1 MIELVLLFALV
12 LLLVLVLGKM
22 PEAYGLKSDE
32 NILRQRAGK
41 VSKKSIVKTQ
51 QVKEGID
58 EAEKEIREHERDISR
73 ILREADHLKKDGK
86 FKSAEN
92 KLVRLISKY
101 PNDAGIYN
109 KLGLIYLEQKNYK
122 DAAKTLEY
130 ALSLEP
136 ENDSIHNNL
145 GLVYYAREDYGK
157 AAISYEKAID
167 LNDQVASRF
176 ANLGLAHYMVRKY
189 GKASDA
195 FEKALILEPQNEE
208 YQKLLRETEEKSK

>member
-1 MIELVLLFALV
+1 LLFALV
-12 LLLVLVLGKM
+12 LLLVLVLRKM
-22 PEAYGLKSDE
+22 PEVSGLKTDE
-32 NILRQRAGK
+32 NVLRQRAEK
-41 VSKKSIVKTQ
+41 VSQKSTVKTR

-58 EAEKEIREHERDISR
+58 EAEKEIREHERGITK
-73 ILREADHLKKDGK
+73 ILREADRLKKEGK
-86 FKSAEN
+86 IKSAEN
-92 KLVRLISKY
+92 KLIRLISKY

-122 DAAKTLEY
+122 NAAKTLEY
-130 ALSLEP
+130 ALSLSP

-145 GLVYYAREDYGK
+145 GLVYYAREDYNG
-157 AAISYEKAID
+157 AVVAYERAIE

-176 ANLGLAHYMVRKY
+176 ANLGLTYYMTRKY
-189 GKASDA
+189 GKAADA